1 MSASQQQKIMMLFS
15 IGPVQEFIAQAR
27 RTRDLWF
34 GSHLLSELSWA
45 GAMAFQEL
53 GGKVVYPVLAT
64 NVGLDQGSAP
74 NRILGIIGADVDP
87 QRIAFNVRHAMSG
100 VWMEHVKQA
109 RAQVKG
115 LIKENTWDR
124 QVADLIEYYA
134 VWRRYD
140 VDASSYAQT
149 LAQVEHDMMARKT
162 LRDFRQNEPGVL
174 YGEVKSTLDGGR
186 ESVWLTPRHDVE
198 AAKQQQQLL
207 RLGVKKNE
215 QLDAISVVKRIK
227 TALSDQHTFPS
238 VCEMAFR
245 PFKQSLKE
253 DSATSELAH
262 AYQRQVNVY
271 IKDKL
276 SAGSMLNEPLDAR
289 LFYVRRVEEY
299 IDEYTKGTLP
309 EKVQWVQ
316 QIIQWLE
323 ELYRRIPEPTPY
335 YAFIVADGDRMG
347 HMLRSIQNDEQHIT
361 FSEKLSA
368 FSAQAQQ
375 IIADCEGQLIY
386 GGGDDVMAYVP
397 VHTCLQAAERLR
409 QAFQG
414 KVSSNT
420 TGQSATLSV
429 GMVIVHMLEP
439 LEEVRQWAQAAEKHA
454 KQQRNSLAIHV
465 HKRGGGDQ
473 LQMSLSFNHDPIGTL
488 IGLLIDFRQGY
499 FSTQLAYELRNLYIT
514 YRQLAKSSSW
524 LNEDS
529 VLHEVLYDEIRRLAI
544 KKKPTLMSEELHQA
558 FRTKLLGLFNGQ
570 GESSIV
576 LLDPLLRL
584 QQLTEQLILTIQL
597 EEVRTAHEDIHPSP
611 TP

>member
-1 MSASQQQKIMMLFS
+1 MMLFS

-34 GSHLLSELSWA
+34 GSHLLSELSWE
-45 GAMAFQEL
+45 GAMAFQKL

-64 NVGLDQGSAP
+64 DNGSDRGSAP

-87 QRIAFNVRHAMSG
+87 QHIAFNVRHAMSG
-100 VWMEHVKQA
+100 VWMKHVKQA
-109 RAQVKG
+109 RAQVEG

-134 VWRRYD
+134 VWRRYS
-140 VDASSYAQT
+140 VDTSSYAET
-149 LAQVEHDMMARKT
+149 LAQVEHDMTARKT

-174 YGEVKSTLDGGR
+174 YGEMKSTLDGGR
-186 ESVWLTPRHDVE
+186 ESVWLKPRDDAE

-207 RLGVKKNE
+207 RLGIKKNE

-227 TALSDQHTFPS
+227 TALSDQPTFPS
-238 VCEMAFR
+238 VCEMAFL
-245 PFKQSLKE
+245 PFEKRLTE
-253 DSATSELAH
+253 DTATSELVH
-262 AYQRQVNVY
+262 AYQRQVNAY
-271 IKDKL
+271 IGEKL
-276 SAGSMLNEPLDAR
+276 LAGSTLKEPLDAR
-289 LFYVRRVEEY
+289 LFYARRVEEY
-299 IDEYTKGTLP
+299 IDESTKGTLQ
-309 EKVQWVQ
+309 EKEQCAQ
-316 QIIQWLE
+316 QVNQWLG
-323 ELYRRIPEPTPY
+323 ELYQRIPEPTPY

-347 HMLRSIQNDEQHIT
+347 HILRSIQNDEEHIT
-361 FSEKLSA
+361 FSNKLSA
-368 FSAQAQQ
+368 FSAEAKK
-375 IIADCEGQLIY
+375 IICGYEGQLIY

-409 QAFQG
+409 QAFQDN
-414 KVSSNT
+414 VSSDT
-420 TGQSATLSV
+420 AGQSATLSV

-473 LQMSLSFNHDPIGTL
+473 LQMSLSFTGDPVGTL
-488 IGLLIDFRQGY
+488 NDLLIDFRQGY

-524 LNEDS
+524 LNQDS
-529 VLHEVLYDEIRRLAI
+529 VLHEVLHDEIRRLAV
-544 KKKPTLMSEELHQA
+544 KKKPTSISEELHQV
-558 FRTKLLGLFNGQ
+558 FRSKLLDLFTGHSD
-570 GESSIV
+570 SSIV
-576 LLDPLLRL
+576 LPNPLLRL

-597 EEVRTAHEDIHPSP
+597 EEVRVAHEGIHSSP
-611 TP
+611 TA